1 MRIVVVE
8 DEPRTRTGLVQ
19 LIHKM
24 SDQYEVVGE
33 AENGLA
39 GLELIER
46 LRPDLVFMDIKMP
59 FMTGIEMLE
68 RLTAQGITPKTVIL
82 TGYSEFEYARKAI
95 QMKVYE
101 YLEKPITAKN
111 LQVILEKV
119 EQEIMYDCLLGVRGG
134 NTAEKVQHMLQR
146 YMLSES
152 ESEQPGMMI
161 AKLQSLI
168 GLRNGHIQVV
178 NIYMGDGFDGGF
190 GQHKVWLEQAL
201 QQQPDAVYAIC
212 ELPAYQEL
220 VVIFQFGDEQPA
232 QQQLSRVTERMN
244 QHNERVICCYS
255 EVEHLSDVKSCLT
268 DLRKLR
274 KWSMVLGNQQAI
286 DREGIERLQP
296 QAFQYPFHLEQKARA
311 AIIASKWDE
320 MNHYTDQFV
329 NEYAAGI
336 YQPQDLFESYTRF
349 FTALTHAATEMHSSE
364 LSVQQHELLLRL
376 LQSQT
381 CFELQDACEA
391 IKDWISNRN
400 KPHVNSL
407 NLTVNK
413 ALHLIH
419 QHYQDGI
426 TLDEIAGTLHITP
439 EYLSSL
445 FNREVKR
452 SFSAYMKELR
462 INKAKELLIVSGLKA
477 YEVASQIGYSDS
489 TYFSRVFKEAT
500 GMSPVEYQK
509 LHR

>member
-8 DEPRTRTGLVQ
+8 DEPRTRTGIVQ
-19 LIHKM
+19 LIRKL

-33 AENGLA
+33 AENGLT

-46 LRPDLVFMDIKMP
+46 LRPELVFMDIKMP
-59 FMTGIEMLE
+59 LMTGIEMLE
-68 RLTAQGITPKTVIL
+68 RLTEQGITPKTVIL

-119 EQEIMYDCLLGVRGG
+119 EQELMYDCLLGIRGG
-134 NTAEKVQHMLQR
+134 NTAEKIQHMLQR
-146 YMLSES
+146 YMMSES
-152 ESEQPGMMI
+152 ESVEPSMMI
-161 AKLQSLI
+161 SKLQSLI
-168 GLRNGHIQVV
+168 GLHTGHIQVLNV
-178 NIYMGDGFDGGF
+178 YLGNCDEEALREY
-190 GQHKVWLEQAL
+190 KARLEKAL
-201 QQQPDAVYAIC
+201 QQQSETVYVIC
-212 ELPAYQEL
+212 ELTAYHEL
-220 VVIFQFGDEQPA
+220 VAIFQHTEQQST
-232 QQQLSRVTERMN
+232 QQQLAHLTESIT
-244 QHNERVICCYS
+244 QPGTQAICCYS
-255 EVEHLSDVKSCLT
+255 EVDHLSELNLCLAE
-268 DLRKLR
+268 LRKLR
-274 KWSMVLGNQQAI
+274 KWSIVLGNQEVIQ
-286 DREGIERLQP
+286 RERIERLQP
-296 QAFQYPFHLEQKARA
+296 QTFHYPIHLEQKARA
-311 AIIASKWDE
+311 AMIASKWEVLNDYLTE
-320 MNHYTDQFV
+320 FV
-329 NEYAAGI
+329 NECAGAI
-336 YQPQDLFESYTRF
+336 YQPKDIFESYTRF
-349 FTALTHAATEMHSSE
+349 FTSLTHTATEMHSSE
-364 LSVQQHELLLRL
+364 LAVQQHEVLLPL

-381 CFELQDACEA
+381 CFELHEA
-391 IKDWISNRN
+391 YKAIQSWISNMH
-400 KPHVNSL
+400 KPQVNSL

-419 QHYQDGI
+419 QHYQQGI

-445 FNREVKR
+445 FNKEVKR
-452 SFSAYMKELR
+452 SFSAYVKELR